1 MQEKIPFPCIGLT
14 VNCGGYIPGLKK
26 LESLNLSFTG
36 GVMDSGLRT
45 IATITSLTSL
55 NLDSKQITDTGLA
68 ALTSLTGLETLDL
81 FGARITD
88 YGMACLRREAH
99 FLISNSL

>member
-1 MQEKIPFPCIGLT
+1 MPM
-14 VNCGGYIPGLKK
+14 VYISGLKK

-55 NLDSKQITDTGLA
+55 NLDSKQITDSGLA
-68 ALTSLTGLETLDL
+68 ALTSKTCINYKL
-81 FGARITD
+81 
-88 YGMACLRREAH
+88 CL
-99 FLISNSL
+99 LNDPLPW

>member
-1 MQEKIPFPCIGLT
+1 M
-14 VNCGGYIPGLKK
+14 PGLKN

-36 GVMDSGLRT
+36 GIADSGLRT

-68 ALTSLTGLETLDL
+68 ALTGKSDETHKNAVLEVSFLLVYLCSGTGSCMYLQS
-81 FGARITD
+81 
-88 YGMACLRREAH
+88 C
-99 FLISNSL
+99 N

>member
-68 ALTSLTGLETLDL
+68 ALTSKDCFATLKYGNGGVHLLRL
-81 FGARITD
+81 FGFW
-88 YGMACLRREAH
+88 YREEM
-99 FLISNSL
+99 IIY

>member
-1 MQEKIPFPCIGLT
+1 M
-14 VNCGGYIPGLKK
+14 VGGFRVYGDNLLVFVLAVDNELWYLPGLKK

-36 GVMDSGLRT
+36 GVLDSGLRT

-68 ALTSLTGLETLDL
+68 ALTG
-81 FGARITD
+81 
-88 YGMACLRREAH
+88 
-99 FLISNSL
+99 